1 MNTPLLVTTALNIS
15 FTQLT
20 QTNEAELLREYIAL
34 VQSVE
39 EPIDKW
45 LKVAKAKGDTS
56 ESDPVILNLLI
67 ELHKKVDALEKFLK
81 NEEIHLPPLE
91 HEKTTDSIGFEHIRL
106 QENCFVAQEQ
116 YYARVQ
122 LPVYPKR
129 VMGFFITS
137 IDGSLA
143 KITKMHERDEREW
156 SSFIT
161 AEERA
166 AIRIL
171 REGNI

>member
-1 MNTPLLVTTALNIS
+1 MNTPLLVQTALTIS
-15 FTQLT
+15 FSQLSA
-20 QTNEAELLREYIAL
+20 TNEAEFLREYIAL
-34 VQSVE
+34 TQSTE

-45 LKVAKAKGDTS
+45 LKIAKAKGDTS

-67 ELHKKVDALEKFLK
+67 ELHKKVDALERFLK
-81 NEEIHLPPLE
+81 NEEIHLPALE
-91 HEKTTDSIGFEHIRL
+91 NDQLIDSIGFEHIKL
-106 QENCFVAQEQ
+106 QNECFAPNTN

-129 VMGFFITS
+129 FIGFFITS
-137 IDGSLA
+137 VDSSLA

-166 AIRIL
+166 AIRIA
-171 REGNI
+171 REGAI